1 MKIKQKLIIA
11 FLAISLIPIFII
23 GSLFFTKSKAE
34 LMEARLSSLESI
46 ADLKV
51 KTLEEVMDNLRK
63 DMEIA
68 QDYLNIKINLPVL
81 TRLADDRES
90 PAFMQAKKNLD
101 SQLKTLAKIK
111 GFEDIMLTSP
121 EGIVRYVVNE
131 KHVAM
136 DINQPLSDKMVFE
149 KGKRGVYFSK
159 IVKIRSG
166 GDNEMLIAAPAHGP
180 DGRFIGIIIFEVD
193 MAPIYQ
199 LIQDRTGLGNT
210 GETLIGRNMGEY
222 ALFLSPTHYDLNAAL
237 RRKAMYG
244 NPNAYPMQEA
254 VQGRSNSGVSLDY
267 RGKEILAVWRYI
279 PSMDWGIVAKIDAS
293 EAFESISALKTLT
306 FISVGIIVVIMVLI
320 AIAIARTFSRPILSL
335 REGIEI
341 IGKGNLDYSLGT
353 DRKDEIGELSQA
365 FDEMTKNLK
374 IATTSRD
381 ELETEMA
388 ERAQAEKLLRESEA
402 RTRAIV
408 ETMGDAMITI
418 DKSAIVESFNPAAER
433 IFGYTPDEVIGNNVK
448 MLMPEPYKHEH
459 DGYLRHYLDT
469 GEAKVIGIAREA
481 EGRRKDGSAFPI
493 ELSISEMDIG
503 GRRSFSGIIRDISER
518 RAADQAIAEKNR
530 ELELRGHYDHSYAK
544 AMALFSSTYDRDKAL
559 SGLLSILAGHHPYPV
574 SAIYTYDE
582 WSGRLEL
589 AVSHGAP
596 DTLKSEFEHGE
607 GLIGQVAVEGKLSLL
622 DEVDAK
628 SGLAIETGILKF
640 KPAAV
645 IAVPISFQDKLLGVL
660 VLAASKPLID
670 LDGSFIERL
679 VIQLGVAMNNIR
691 QYGDLKALS
700 DQLKQ
705 RGEEIAQKNSE
716 LEKANRM
723 KSEFLANMSHELRT
737 PLNAIIGFSEVLK
750 DGIMGE
756 MSKEQT
762 EYIGDIFDSGHH
774 LLSLI
779 NDILDLSK
787 IEAGR
792 MELNLGNVDVPELLG
807 NSMSIIRE
815 KAMAHHIKLN
825 LDIGD
830 EVETCR
836 MDARRAKQ
844 MVYNLLSNAIK
855 FTPDG
860 GSVRI
865 AARRVRGKELGV
877 GSKGQPSA
885 LAPPTSQNAD
895 FLEISVAD
903 TGIGISR
910 EDQERLFRPFTQV
923 DSSLSRKFE
932 GTGLG
937 LVMVKR
943 LAELHGGAVAV
954 ESEEGRGSTFTVWLP
969 YREANG
975 DEDETVPRPVRTMAK
990 AKPGEDAPLV
1000 LIIEDD
1006 SHAADLM
1013 RVQLEDEGYRSFRVA
1028 TAEDGLDWLK
1038 DNTPDLISLD
1048 VLLPGMDGWDFL
1060 TEMKKRESAASIPVV
1075 IVSIVADGNERKAI
1089 SLGASS
1095 VLQKPVRKK
1104 QLIEAILAL
1113 GFSCGGAGRPL
1124 KVLVVDDDPKAVELV
1139 SRHLESGRCTALR
1152 AYGGAE
1158 AIDTAI
1164 REHPDLIVL
1173 DLMMPEVT
1181 GFDVVNALKGKEET
1195 KNIPI
1200 IILTA
1205 KVITEQD
1212 RKELNSGVLKIIGKD
1227 GFHHSSFLAEIRR
1240 ASGGVTA
1247 KADEVGTERQGEKD
1261 ERPLVLVV
1269 EDNPRDAQLLKC
1281 YLEDSGHE
1289 VMIAANGHA
1298 ALEAMSKTRP
1308 DIITLD
1314 MRMPGMTG
1322 LAFLNEKARHSEFAN
1337 IPVVIVSGVSETQK
1351 GLSLG
1356 THAIL
1361 QKPLRKRQLL
1371 DVIASLNIK
1380 SGHKKRPRILLVD
1393 DDPKAIKV
1401 ISSCFDAAM
1410 FEVVPAYNGRAC
1422 LEEVAKST
1430 PDLILLDLMMP
1441 DMNGFEV
1448 IDDLKHDEKTR
1459 AIPIVVITAMVLQQ
1473 RERNALARQVQA
1485 IQEKG
1490 CFDRQRFLAE
1500 VETLLRKKHKQ

>member
-1 MKIKQKLIIA
+1 MPLGRLVSAGLAAGMLLAALVIGNHFIFTHSLEAGQNNAAEINTSGRQRMLTYKIAKLSMAYVTVSNPSERLRLRRRLLKAIDSMEKEHRDLINETLQKLSPRIRAMYFAAPLFADRQVKA
-11 FLAISLIPIFII
+11 FLRAGRNLAHVERAALHAGNPDLLAIRQ
-23 GSLFFTKSKAE
+23 A
-34 LMEARLSSLESI
+34 
-46 ADLKV
+46 ADGPL
-51 KTLEEVMDNLRK
+51 LD
-63 DMEIA
+63 A
-68 QDYLNIKINLPVL
+68 LNAIVHQYQQN
-81 TRLADDRES
+81 S
-90 PAFMQAKKNLD
+90 
-101 SQLKTLAKIK
+101 
-111 GFEDIMLTSP
+111 ED
-121 EGIVRYVVNE
+121 
-131 KHVAM
+131 H
-136 DINQPLSDKMVFE
+136 
-149 KGKRGVYFSK
+149 
-159 IVKIRSG
+159 IR
-166 GDNEMLIAAPAHGP
+166 AVQH
-180 DGRFIGIIIFEVD
+180 
-193 MAPIYQ
+193 Q
-199 LIQDRTGLGNT
+199 GLGI
-210 GETLIGRNMGEY
+210 TL
-222 ALFLSPTHYDLNAAL
+222 L
-237 RRKAMYG
+237 
-244 NPNAYPMQEA
+244 
-254 VQGRSNSGVSLDY
+254 
-267 RGKEILAVWRYI
+267 ILAVML
-279 PSMDWGIVAKIDAS
+279 SMILFLFRPLVRRMRESANELAAS
-293 EAFESISALKTLT
+293 EAHN
-306 FISVGIIVVIMVLI
+306 
-320 AIAIARTFSRPILSL
+320 RT
-335 REGIEI
+335 
-341 IGKGNLDYSLGT
+341 
-353 DRKDEIGELSQA
+353 
-365 FDEMTKNLK
+365 
-374 IATTSRD
+374 
-381 ELETEMA
+381 
-388 ERAQAEKLLRESEA
+388 
-402 RTRAIV
+402 IV
-408 ETMGDAMITI
+408 ETMGDAMVTI
-418 DKSAIVESFNPAAER
+418 NKSGIVESFNPAAGR
-433 IFGYTPDEVIGNNVK
+433 IFGYDPDEVIGNNVK
-448 MLMPEPYKHEH
+448 MLMPEPYKREH
-459 DGYLRHYLDT
+459 DSYLRHYLDT
-469 GEAKVIGIAREA
+469 GEAKVIGIGREV

-493 ELSISEMDIG
+493 DLSISEMDIG

-530 ELELRGHYDHSYAK
+530 ELELRGRYDHSYAK
-544 AMALFSSTYDRDKAL
+544 TMALFSSTYDRDKAL
-559 SGLLSILAGHHPYPV
+559 SGLLSILADHHPYPV
-574 SAIYTYDE
+574 SAIYIYDE

-596 DTLKSEFEHGE
+596 DTLKSEFERGE
-607 GLIGQVAVEGKLSLL
+607 GLIGQVAIEGKLSLL
-622 DEVDAK
+622 DEVDAEG
-628 SGLAIETGILKF
+628 GLAIDTGILKF

-645 IAVPISFQDKLLGVL
+645 IAAPISFQDKLLGVL

-670 LDGSFIERL
+670 LDGVFIERL

-691 QYGDLKALS
+691 QYGDLKTLS
-700 DQLKQ
+700 GQLKQ
-705 RGEEIAQKNSE
+705 RGEEISQKNAE
-716 LEKANRM
+716 LENANRM

-750 DGIMGE
+750 DGVMGE

-762 EYIGDIFDSGHH
+762 EYIGDIFDSGQH

-792 MELNLGNVDVPELLG
+792 MELDLRNVDVPELLG

-830 EVETCR
+830 AVETCR
-836 MDARRAKQ
+836 MDARKAKQ

-855 FTPDG
+855 FTPDS
-860 GSVRI
+860 GSVRVS
-865 AARRVRGKELGV
+865 AHRVKREALGER
-877 GSKGQPSA
+877 SNEHPSR
-885 LAPPTSQNAD
+885 LTPPTSQNAD

-910 EDQERLFRPFTQV
+910 EDQEKLFQPFTQL

-943 LAELHGGAVAV
+943 LAELHGGSVAV

-975 DEDETVPRPVRTMAK
+975 DEDETVPRPVGTMAE
-990 AKPGEDAPLV
+990 AKPGGDAPLV

-1013 RVQLEDEGYRSFRVA
+1013 RVQLEDEGYRSFRAA
-1028 TAEDGLDWLK
+1028 TAEDALDWLK
-1038 DNTPDLISLD
+1038 DNSPDLISLD
-1048 VLLPGMDGWDFL
+1048 ILLPGMDGWDFL
-1060 TEMKKRESAASIPVV
+1060 TEMKKRENVASIPVV

-1095 VLQKPVRKK
+1095 VLQKPVSKK
-1104 QLIEAILAL
+1104 QLTEAISTL
-1113 GFSCGGAGRPL
+1113 GFSFGKAGQPL

-1164 REHPDLIVL
+1164 REHPDLVVL

-1195 KNIPI
+1195 KTIPI

-1227 GFHHSSFLAEIRR
+1227 GFHHGSFMAEIRQ
-1240 ASGGVTA
+1240 ASGTAKRQASVGVMA
-1247 KADEVGTERQGEKD
+1247 KADEVGTERQD
-1261 ERPLVLVV
+1261 EQERRPLVLVT

-1298 ALEAMSKTRP
+1298 ALEAMSRTRP
-1308 DIITLD
+1308 DLITLD

-1322 LAFLNEKARHSEFAN
+1322 LAFLNEKAKHSEFAN

-1356 THAIL
+1356 AHAIL
-1361 QKPLRKRQLL
+1361 RKPLRKRQLL

-1380 SGHKKRPRILLVD
+1380 PSREKKPRILLVD
-1393 DDPKAIKV
+1393 DDPKAVKV

-1410 FEVVPAYNGRAC
+1410 FEVIPAYDGRAC
-1422 LEEVAKST
+1422 LEEVAKNI

-1448 IDDLKHDEKTR
+1448 IDDLKRDKKAR
-1459 AIPIVVITAMVLQQ
+1459 GIPIIVITAMMLQQ
-1473 RERNALARQVQA
+1473 RERDALARQVQA
-1485 IQEKG
+1485 IEEKG

-1500 VETLLRKKHKQ
+1500 VKTLLGKRDDRP